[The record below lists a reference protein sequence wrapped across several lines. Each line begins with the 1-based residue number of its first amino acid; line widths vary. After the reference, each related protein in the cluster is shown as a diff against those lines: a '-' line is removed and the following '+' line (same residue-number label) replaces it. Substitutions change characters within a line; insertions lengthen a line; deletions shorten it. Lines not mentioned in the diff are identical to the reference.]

1 MAPTPLTPTR
11 IVLNGVTPATEAAI
25 DAANGNVINN
35 NDGRSIWVEI
45 TSTHATDTIT
55 VAFDT
60 PGTVGSQALDIAQ
73 DSHTIAAN
81 GVQKR
86 YGPFPVAVYG
96 ASIGISWT
104 GTGTATIAAYQLSG
118 A

>member
-1 MAPTPLTPTR
+1 MAPTALTPTR
-11 IVLNGVTPATEAAI
+11 IVLDGVTPATEAAV
-25 DAANGNVINN
+25 DAVNGNVINN

-45 TSTHATDTIT
+45 TSTHATNTIT
-55 VAFDT
+55 VEFDT
-60 PGTVGSQALDIAQ
+60 PNTVGGQELAVAQ

-81 GVQKR
+81 GAKKR

-96 ASIGISWT
+96 SSINMTWSGS
-104 GTGTATIAAYQLSG
+104 GTATIAAYQLSG